1 MSYELSELKKVGI
14 GLLCFGFLFTFLGVL
29 LFFDRGLLALGNIF
43 FLFGVALLI
52 GWQSMWQL
60 FSKKVNY
67 KGSIPFFLGL
77 FLIFVGWPVIGIIF
91 EIYGSVL
98 LFSGYWSSA
107 KVFLYQIPV
116 LGWLLQYPFLFF
128 ERLKRI
134 LG

>member
-14 GLLCFGFLFTFLGVL
+14 GLLCFGFFFTFLGVL

-60 FSKKVNY
+60 FSKRVNY

-91 EIYGSVL
+91 EVYGSVL

-128 ERLKRI
+128 DRLKRI

>member
-1 MSYELSELKKVGI
+1 
-14 GLLCFGFLFTFLGVL
+14 
-29 LFFDRGLLALGNIF
+29 
-43 FLFGVALLI
+43 
-52 GWQSMWQL
+52 MWQL

-67 KGSIPFFLGL
+67 KGSIPFLLGL

-128 ERLKRI
+128 DRLKRI